1 MDDGIVG
8 TTGVDILGDDSLV
21 VVVSRFGGDRDGI
34 EATDTVGSVSVR
46 VVVVV
51 TILDGTTGSH
61 IIVLVLV
68 RGFRL
73 RLCFFFR

>member
-1 MDDGIVG
+1 MDDGIVV
-8 TTGVDILGDDSLV
+8 TAGVDILGDDSF
-21 VVVSRFGGDRDGI
+21 VSRFGGDRDGI
-34 EATDTVGSVSVR
+34 EATNTVGAVSVVR

-68 RGFRL
+68 RAFRL

>member
-1 MDDGIVG
+1 MDDGIVV
-8 TTGVDILGDDSLV
+8 TAGVDILGDDSF
-21 VVVSRFGGDRDGI
+21 VSRFGEDRDGI
-34 EATDTVGSVSVR
+34 EATDTVGAVSV
-46 VVVVV
+46 VCVVVV
-51 TILDGTTGSH
+51 TILDGTTGML